1 MGVMRLAVDAMG
13 GDYAP
18 AEIVAGAVQGARQ
31 LDMGLILVGD
41 PAAIR
46 KELSGIPID
55 DLELE
60 IVPASDVIRMDEDP
74 SLAVRSRA
82 EASINVACRLVR
94 DGRAQ
99 GVLTMGHTGAGM
111 VAALFN
117 FGRIPD
123 VERPAVIVP
132 LLGLSKDLFLL
143 DVGANADVR
152 PDHLLQF
159 AQMGSAYAEYAGG
172 VPNPRVGLLSNGS
185 EPNKGSKIVREA
197 YPLLAGEGRL
207 NFIGNVEAH
216 MLFAGQVNVVVA
228 DGFAGNVL
236 LKASEGIAGTLLGQ
250 VEHAI
255 RQLTPD
261 AAAQAMPLV
270 SALKSRNHYA
280 TYGAATLLGVQFP
293 MFIGHGRSK
302 ADAVCS
308 AMATAKRMIAADIVD
323 KIRAVYRSDRL

>member
-1 MGVMRLAVDAMG
+1 
-13 GDYAP
+13 
-18 AEIVAGAVQGARQ
+18 
-31 LDMGLILVGD
+31 MGLILVGD
-41 PAAIR
+41 PTAIR
-46 KELSGIPID
+46 KELSGIPVD

-60 IVPASDVIRMDEDP
+60 IAPASDVIRMDENP

-82 EASINVACRLVR
+82 EASINVACRLVQ

-117 FGRIPD
+117 FGRIPG

-132 LLGLSKDLFLL
+132 LLGLCEGLFLL

-159 AQMGSAYAEYAGG
+159 AQMGSAYAEFAGG
-172 VPNPRVGLLSNGS
+172 IPNPRVGLLSNGS

-197 YPLLAGEGRL
+197 YPLLSADGRL

-216 MLFAGQVNVVVA
+216 TIFTGQVNVVVA

-236 LKASEGIAGTLLGQ
+236 LKASEGIVATLLGQ
-250 VEHAI
+250 VESSI
-255 RQLTPD
+255 RQLPPG
-261 AAAQAMPLV
+261 AAAQVVPKID
-270 SALKSRNHYA
+270 ALKARNHYA

-302 ADAVCS
+302 AGAVCS
-308 AMATAKRMIAADIVD
+308 AMATAKRMIAADIVG
-323 KIRAVYRSDRL
+323 KIRSVYSKS